1 MKAKQEVGLLQRES
15 GVLVT
20 SDDEKTELCN
30 SYFVSAFFW
39 IGNSY
44 AIKGLRK
51 QQLRI
56 DHKTSKK

>member
-20 SDDEKTELCN
+20 SDDEKAELRN

-39 IGNSY
+39 VGS
-44 AIKGLRK
+44 GTLVMPLR
-51 QQLRI
+51 
-56 DHKTSKK
+56 D